1 MSPTEHGLP
10 AAVVQRIHATL
21 ADVPEVEQ
29 ATLYGSRAL
38 GRFRPGSDI
47 DLTLSGADL
56 TPRHLARLDTALDD
70 LLLPWRFD
78 LSLHASLTSPALLE
92 HIERVGKVF
101 YQRPTAAPVDA
112 PCPSGAAQARD

>member
-1 MSPTEHGLP
+1 MRPTEHGLP

-29 ATLYGSRAL
+29 ATLYGSWAL
-38 GRFRPGSDI
+38 SRFRPGSDI

-101 YQRPTAAPVDA
+101 YQRPAELPVDA
-112 PCPSGAAQARD
+112 LDVQDHPSP